1 MTLDRPSDG
10 ADGPGETPSEQ
21 EFHRHGTGRDV
32 STGRVELAE
41 PRSREEY
48 YEALRTADGV
58 PVPAGDGK
66 RSGWDTIDN
75 EKRPPL
81 DDIRVTPERTE
92 HILDGDSTDSGG
104 HRHGVG
110 NPGKTEFPSSWDD
123 KKIMDTIL
131 DVGRRPDE
139 PPIYQDWNGR
149 WLARGTRDEVTVVV
163 VIASD
168 GRIWSGWPR
177 LGGPGV
183 VKNPKEQ

>member
-1 MTLDRPSDG
+1 MTFDRPHEDAGGSQ
-10 ADGPGETPSEQ
+10 PEL
-21 EFHRHGTGRDV
+21 HRGGTGRDV
-32 STGRVELAE
+32 PAGRVELAE
-41 PRSREEY
+41 PRSRAEY
-48 YEALRTADGV
+48 RDAMRAGDEGA
-58 PVPAGDGK
+58 VPADSG
-66 RSGWDTIDN
+66 SGWDAVDAGN
-75 EKRPPL
+75 RPAL
-81 DDIRVTPERTE
+81 DALRITPERAT

-110 NPGKTEFPSSWDD
+110 SPGKTEFPASWDD

-131 DVGRRPDE
+131 EVGRRPDE

-177 LGGPGV
+177 IGGPGV
-183 VKNPKEQ
+183 VKNPKEH